1 MPLDDQHTVHGTIQ
15 GRPRSAAEQQQV
27 GEMRSSSSSSRMS
40 VEEQLERMR
49 RNQEAST
56 LLRGRRRETPFIN
69 LQVQSHCGGLDS
81 LH

>member
-1 MPLDDQHTVHGTIQ
+1 MTLDDQHMVRRTIQ

-27 GEMRSSSSSSRMS
+27 GEVRSSSRMS

-56 LLRGRRRETPFIN
+56 LLRGRRKETPFIN
-69 LQVQSHCGGLDS
+69 LQVLSHCWGLV
-81 LH
+81 